1 MNVILPCSSNSA
13 RWNLV
18 VSIAL
23 LIDLDIM
30 VKRTLSPFFA
40 TMVTTKTSKDTLY
53 YGTIFVDMRGSQ
65 SLAPLFLAHT

>member
-1 MNVILPCSSNSA
+1 
-13 RWNLV
+13 

-53 YGTIFVDMRGSQ
+53 YGTIFVDMRGSRN
-65 SLAPLFLAHT
+65 LAPLFLAHT